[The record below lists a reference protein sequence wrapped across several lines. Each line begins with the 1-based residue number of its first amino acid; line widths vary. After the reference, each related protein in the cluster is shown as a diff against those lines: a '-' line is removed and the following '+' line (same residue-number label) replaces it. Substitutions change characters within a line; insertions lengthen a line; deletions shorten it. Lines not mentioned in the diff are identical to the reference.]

1 MANLPTSL
9 GKLPYTA
16 WQIYI
21 CMYLKTRGFL
31 LAFFT
36 YKFSYKFFY
45 KFFYKG
51 SHTLRRGEFPMNAI
65 TREFTL

>member
-21 CMYLKTRGFL
+21 CMCLKIRDFL
-31 LAFFT
+31 LAFST
-36 YKFSYKFFY
+36 YKFFY
-45 KFFYKG
+45 KFLYNG
-51 SHTLRRGEFPMNAI
+51 SHTLRRGSFS
-65 TREFTL
+65 

>member
-1 MANLPTSL
+1 
-9 GKLPYTA
+9 
-16 WQIYI
+16 
-21 CMYLKTRGFL
+21 LKTRGFL